1 MGRGGRE
8 RAGGCVPV
16 SALAFA
22 RLQLRCSLRGEG
34 AAPACWR
41 PPPPARPRAPPLGG
55 HPMTSVW
62 RGSCEPLSHGGGA
75 HARIPAAV
83 CTWTRTRLTYMLAP
97 HVVPLPLCAV
107 CVLPPASLI
116 SLSRMRRPSTS
127 IERMRSSSPTACR
140 ASLTAATGVPGTA
153 SSGGTLGMVPLV
165 SGHRTGWGVKK
176 EGERW
181 GRAGGRRKEG
191 GGVCSGALVSELI
204 PSTAETRVHCLTFPY
219 RGDAPCFSL
228 PVLVSLV
235 ALVTPRCSSCA
246 PPVDS
251 RPTGRPPQ
259 PLRDQGVSRAGR
271 LPILLHQR
279 RRGAALQGPA
289 GYAAM
294 RMSPRGGREATR
306 GGGGRVAAGR
316 QWGMNGGRR
325 RGRRFPCAC
334 AKNGP
339 VGGRG
344 HGVFVPGWWAG
355 GGVVVIGSE
364 AVVMPAAAARRGAL
378 AAASEPARTCAARA
392 RRRRAVAPRARRARR
407 HRARRGRG
415 CAGGA
420 PGAPIARRGR
430 GVPPGSAQPPSPC
443 SPPSAGL
450 V

>member
-1 MGRGGRE
+1 M
-8 RAGGCVPV
+8 

-228 PVLVSLV
+228 PVLVPWSPWSLRAV
-235 ALVTPRCSSCA
+235 PLVLLLLTLG
-246 PPVDS
+246 PPDGHHSHYATKVCHE
-251 RPTGRPPQ
+251 PGGYLYFYINGEGVLLFKA
-259 PLRDQGVSRAGR
+259 LRD
-271 LPILLHQR
+271 
-279 RRGAALQGPA
+279 
-289 GYAAM
+289 
-294 RMSPRGGREATR
+294 
-306 GGGGRVAAGR
+306 
-316 QWGMNGGRR
+316 
-325 RGRRFPCAC
+325 
-334 AKNGP
+334 
-339 VGGRG
+339 
-344 HGVFVPGWWAG
+344 
-355 GGVVVIGSE
+355 
-364 AVVMPAAAARRGAL
+364 MP
-378 AAASEPARTCAARA
+378 
-392 RRRRAVAPRARRARR
+392 
-407 HRARRGRG
+407 
-415 CAGGA
+415 
-420 PGAPIARRGR
+420 
-430 GVPPGSAQPPSPC
+430 Q
-443 SPPSAGL
+443 
-450 V
+450 